1 MSEYVGYRDAHHC
14 QTVRCALGYAPVLGI
29 GMAITKAVQDQVDD
43 TFRFYDYSMRVLLEE
58 HTVRRKWSH
67 IWEW

>member
-29 GMAITKAVQDQVDD
+29 GMAITKAV
-43 TFRFYDYSMRVLLEE
+43 
-58 HTVRRKWSH
+58 
-67 IWEW
+67 